1 MSHDFAKHQTPSD
14 GYNSQSKTYYMNM
27 LPLLRG
33 VLCARPCVRL
43 IYDYVA
49 TSDGAFYT
57 FLTARF
63 IAFADA

>member
-1 MSHDFAKHQTPSD
+1 
-14 GYNSQSKTYYMNM
+14 M